1 MKRPAGRV
9 TAECGGAEAETGP
22 VIELVRPLLVPDGF
36 VAPRRLRF
44 GDLVATAISRCDLA
58 DDVAGI
64 NANLELIARSRG
76 GGWPT
81 GPVTLEENYVD
92 LVWHEL
98 EFRENY
104 SYTYVLR
111 RFDGTYVGCAYLYP
125 VGRRVRLRDNPDA
138 DVDVSWWLTE
148 PAHIAGLNATT
159 HRALQHWIMSEF
171 PFRHPVY
178 SNADLLT

>member
-1 MKRPAGRV
+1 MNRPTGPL
-9 TAECGGAEAETGP
+9 TAERCGTDAANRSL
-22 VIELVRPLLVPDGF
+22 VELVRPLQVPDGF
-36 VAPRRLRF
+36 VAPPRIRF
-44 GDLVATAISRCDLA
+44 GDLVATAISRHDLA

-64 NANLELIARSRG
+64 NANLDLIANTRG
-76 GGWPT
+76 GGWPA

-111 RFDGTYVGCAYLYP
+111 RSDGTYLGCAYLYP
-125 VGRRVRLRDNPDA
+125 IGRRVPIRDHPDA
-138 DVDVSWWLTE
+138 DVDVSWWVTE
-148 PAHIAGLNATT
+148 PAHTAGLNATT
-159 HRALQHWIMSEF
+159 HRALQHWVMSEF

-178 SNADLLT
+178 SNADLRP